1 MLVAKS
7 PRRPVPFVAALLP
20 LVVVVLALIV
30 WLLLSARG
38 AIDSTKF
45 PTIGEVWRGL
55 GEEWQSGR
63 LTTDLKISLLRIA
76 AGFGL
81 AALTGVPVGL
91 WLGLQPVARAA
102 LLPVVNF
109 FRNLS
114 PLAWIGFAII
124 WFGVGDPPAV
134 FLIFLATFFPL
145 VLATSAA
152 VANIPRVYFRV
163 ARDYGLR
170 GPALLTQVTLPAIL
184 PQVVTALRVTAG
196 LAWVVVVAAEM
207 AGAQEGLG
215 YAVND
220 ARNGLRTD
228 LLVVVMIVIGLVG
241 VLLDRLL
248 LQLTRLRAVRWGYH
262 EQQR

>member
-1 MLVAKS
+1 
-7 PRRPVPFVAALLP
+7 
-20 LVVVVLALIV
+20 
-30 WLLLSARG
+30 
-38 AIDSTKF
+38 
-45 PTIGEVWRGL
+45 
-55 GEEWQSGR
+55 
-63 LTTDLKISLLRIA
+63 
-76 AGFGL
+76 
-81 AALTGVPVGL
+81 
-91 WLGLQPVARAA
+91 
-102 LLPVVNF
+102 
-109 FRNLS
+109 
-114 PLAWIGFAII
+114 
-124 WFGVGDPPAV
+124 V

-152 VANIPRVYFRV
+152 VANIPPCYFRV

-248 LQLTRLRAVRWGYH
+248 LQMTRLRAVRWGYH
-262 EQQR
+262 DQQR